1 MKRNE
6 QKTRLRETLARLTE
20 QTGEKLTEKQEQNYE
35 TKRAKTRLR
44 ETLAR
49 LTE

>member
-20 QTGEKLTEKQEQNYE
+20 QTGEKMTEKQEQNYE
-35 TKRAKTRLR
+35 TKRAKN
-44 ETLAR
+44 ETER
-49 LTE
+49 NFGKTY